1 MPTDNKELARVLE
14 SLDKAGISLSDIGK
28 AVQQLDARGLLPKM
42 EDPLREKIRRWAIDS
57 GVLDEIQ
64 NQYSGSWSFSVTVRD
79 GWSIQFV
86 NRRKLGKKSVD
97 GGDHHADGSG

>member
-14 SLDKAGISLSDIGK
+14 SLDRAGISLHDISK
-28 AVQQLDARGLLPKM
+28 AVQQLESRGLLPKI
-42 EDPLREKIRRWAIDS
+42 EDPLREKIRRWALDS

-64 NQYSGSWSFSVTVRD
+64 EQYAGNWSFSVTIRD

-86 NRRKLGKKSVD
+86 NRRKLQQKS
-97 GGDHHADGSG
+97 GGDGDQHAT